1 MLNFVRAKNTIVM
14 GNNNNIIISEYKEC
28 LRDGRVRYVVDIK
41 HLIYAEHKIIKDYDE
56 FIVRQKKNSL
66 LAKWDKMSQEE
77 CNKDAAHI
85 KTIEIKKLNNSLQNI
100 LIDGLAQEIDVWQT
114 YHNQLEDEVK
124 TAKSELEHTEREYLD
139 IVVPSPPKPIHS
151 KTLPIKPN
159 EADYD
164 IVDKWYFHILP
175 FIKRYIVN
183 KKKEAYT
190 DAVKQYDNDSLAIR
204 LYNEAEEL
212 RYKEEVDQ
220 YNNQTHKYITTKS
233 QLEEQISSLKEIIS
247 NKQET
252 VHKEIVKFKEEVRAG
267 QPESVGLYCTL
278 KINSSRYPLEWERK
292 VVVSFNGEMLAVDM
306 VLPSIDCVPNITSV
320 RYSNN
325 EFSPVLMSNKVFSNF
340 YDDICYMI
348 TLRVI
353 NEIMSDENLLHISSL
368 AINGWVTALNKAT
381 GHLMTNCI
389 LSVAC
394 SRKQI
399 EEIDFLNVVPKLC
412 FKGLK
417 GIASSELATMTAI
430 QPIISLNKKDK
441 RFVEHY
447 QVADTLDDTTNLA
460 SMHWED
466 FEHLIRELF
475 EQEFSSN
482 GGEVKVTRASRDGG
496 VDAIAFDPD
505 PIRGGKIVI
514 QAKRYTNTV
523 GVSAV
528 RDLYGTVLN
537 EGAIKGILV
546 TTADY
551 GSDSYDFAKDKPIT
565 LMNGSNLL
573 YLLEKHGKH
582 AKIDI
587 SEAKKIL
594 NNQ

>member
-1 MLNFVRAKNTIVM
+1 MAKNTITM
-14 GNNNNIIISEYKEC
+14 GKNNNIIISEYKEY
-28 LRDGRVRYVVDIK
+28 LRDGRVRYVADVK

-56 FIVRQKKNSL
+56 CIVRQKKESL

-77 CNKDAAHI
+77 CNKDTAHTR
-85 KTIEIKKLNNSLQNI
+85 TIEIKKLNNSLQNI
-100 LIDGLAQEIDVWQT
+100 LIDGLTQEIDVFQI
-114 YHNQLEDEVK
+114 YLAQLENEVIYEK
-124 TAKSELEHTEREYLD
+124 RELKRVKQEYREL
-139 IVVPSPPKPIHS
+139 VAPLQPKPAHAKI
-151 KTLPIKPN
+151 LPTKPN

-164 IVDKWYFHILP
+164 IVDKWYFRIFP

-183 KKKEAYT
+183 KKKEEYY
-190 DAVKQYDNDSLAIR
+190 DAIKQYDNECLTIK

-212 RYKEEVDQ
+212 RYNEEVAQ
-220 YNNQTHKYITTKS
+220 YNNETNKFITTKS
-233 QLEEQISSLKEIIS
+233 HLEQQSSALKEIIS
-247 NKQET
+247 NKQKSSY
-252 VHKEIVKFKEEVRAG
+252 KEIEKLKDGVRSG
-267 QPESVGLYCTL
+267 LSESVELYCAI
-278 KINSSRYPLEWERK
+278 KINSSSYPLQWERN
-292 VVVSFNGEMLAVDM
+292 VVASFNGEMLAIDM

-412 FKGLK
+412 FKALK

-447 QVADTLDDTTNLA
+447 QVADTLDETTNLA

-475 EQEFSSN
+475 EQEFSTN

-587 SEAKKIL
+587 GEAKKIL